1 MTRYTFF
8 LRYALNGIKRG
19 GQRIIIATLAVA
31 FGVMS
36 LISMADIA
44 DSIDRTL
51 TSDPRVSLGG
61 DLRLSNPTQEIF
73 TTLQSLQDKG
83 DISSYSHIQQAPFL
97 LMRTA
102 NDGRANFVQSGIGIN
117 PATYPLV
124 GDFVISQPAQV
135 TPTDLLQEIGSAL
148 ITRDLASK
156 HQISI
161 GDTIRIAQNDGTM
174 ATISLIVMG
183 IISDTP
189 EHTGSR
195 IYYNLET
202 SVQLLGNRG
211 SIQDYVVIN
220 TDNPEHVKQQLNG
233 QIQQVD
239 LSTTTPSQ
247 SGAFFDF
254 MLRGA
259 GVLGLIVGGI
269 GIANTMQVLLTQR
282 RNEVGILK
290 ALGYSQRDMIV
301 IFVLESM
308 LIGLIGSFLGVV
320 MALLLSQGLI
330 QLFANISTLLVTWQL
345 NMILILT
352 SMLTGIATT
361 IIFAFYAILRT
372 SRTRPNVIFRRTL
385 ENQRTWQTRFQS
397 LGFYGLLAIP
407 FAGVT
412 GLFLGSVIE
421 GIGIVLFSI
430 AGFLFLSLI
439 IWFMM
444 WAILRVL
451 PTLRSNLLR
460 IARNNMRKRI
470 SSMLFAMIAL
480 FVGIFTLG
488 FALTVV
494 QVGIDQFNERD
505 ASADAGYNILVYAD
519 TDTVSQIVEL
529 MPITQVDYRYVTSLH
544 RDGTAVQIRQH
555 TWDIEIV
562 GGIEFGTQNGL
573 YVADSS

>member
-1 MTRYTFF
+1 
-8 LRYALNGIKRG
+8 
-19 GQRIIIATLAVA
+19 
-31 FGVMS
+31 
-36 LISMADIA
+36 
-44 DSIDRTL
+44 
-51 TSDPRVSLGG
+51 
-61 DLRLSNPTQEIF
+61 
-73 TTLQSLQDKG
+73 
-83 DISSYSHIQQAPFL
+83 
-97 LMRTA
+97 
-102 NDGRANFVQSGIGIN
+102 
-117 PATYPLV
+117 
-124 GDFVISQPAQV
+124 
-135 TPTDLLQEIGSAL
+135 
-148 ITRDLASK
+148 
-156 HQISI
+156 
-161 GDTIRIAQNDGTM
+161 
-174 ATISLIVMG
+174 
-183 IISDTP
+183 
-189 EHTGSR
+189 
-195 IYYNLET
+195 
-202 SVQLLGNRG
+202 
-211 SIQDYVVIN
+211 
-220 TDNPEHVKQQLNG
+220 
-233 QIQQVD
+233 
-239 LSTTTPSQ
+239 
-247 SGAFFDF
+247 AFFDF

-330 QLFANISTLLVTWQL
+330 QLFANTSTLLVTWQL

-397 LGFYGLLAIP
+397 LGFYSLLAIP

-494 QVGIDQFNERD
+494 QVGIDQFSERD

-529 MPITQVDYRYVTSLH
+529 MPSAQVDYRYVTSLYL
-544 RDGTAVQIRQH
+544 DGATIQIRER

-562 GGIEFGTQNGL
+562 GGIEFGTQDGL
-573 YVADSS
+573 YVANSSPL